1 MLGEIYWNDLPARV
15 TRIGKKDNEI
25 FILFEGKINGY
36 GRVQSGRVILKKTNE
51 FQIIKGIV
59 EYTDVTGKFILDYIL
74 EGSFEDKSYEI
85 FSGTWKEEECI
96 YQFEISL
103 EPEENGLNISQQ
115 DEKTSVSEETISTK
129 EPWAAVLLQTEKLSF
144 EKKLDLFFKEWRDL
158 SLIEEVPEQPL
169 CIDSMRLEHFFQNFD
184 LAVEPI
190 RVAKKQ
196 GFALNVWKAAG
207 LKKDE
212 VKNGQVLKW
221 FLDWRGDHGQE
232 NEILKMFLEILP
244 EQFHPPENQ
253 TLEEKK
259 NYLMNYSVT
268 AESHYFA
275 VNDLCMDF
283 GKEINDQSI
292 RKNSRIDIE
301 IDAKEF
307 LLFIEVKINANEGKG
322 QLQRYYDIAK
332 KRADGRKKWAIVY
345 LTKDGKLPK
354 EYSASEYIG
363 ISWTRVSEKLSEYA
377 EQEDINNRGAWL
389 AKQFAD
395 HIKSF

>member
-1 MLGEIYWNDLPARV
+1 MLGEIYWNDLPAKV

-36 GRVQSGRVILKKTNE
+36 GRVQSGRVVLKKTNE

-85 FSGTWKEEECI
+85 FLGTWKEEECI

-129 EPWAAVLLQTEKLSF
+129 EPWVAVLLQTEELSF
-144 EKKLDLFFKEWRDL
+144 ERKLDLFFKEWKNL
-158 SLIEEVPEQPL
+158 PPIEEASEQPSP
-169 CIDSMRLEHFFQNFD
+169 IDSMALESFFQDFD

-190 RVAKKQ
+190 RAVKKQ

-244 EQFHPPENQ
+244 EQFHSPKNQ

-268 AESHYFA
+268 AESHYFS
-275 VNDLCMDF
+275 VNDLCMDTRE
-283 GKEINDQSI
+283 EINDQSI
-292 RKNSRIDIE
+292 RRNSRIDIE
-301 IDAKEF
+301 IDASEF

-332 KRADGRKKWAIVY
+332 KRADGRKKWAIIY

-354 EYSASEYIG
+354 QYSTSEYIG
-363 ISWTRVSEKLSEYA
+363 ISWARVSEKLSEYA
-377 EQEDINNRGAWL
+377 EQKDINNRGAWL